1 MRFVSDL
8 FGRHEEQR
16 DSALEEVEC
25 PHTVLVAHW
34 DRPEDMPHE
43 ALVSAYRCQ
52 ACGVFFTGE
61 EGRALKR
68 SEAERLSGQAEA
80 GELG

>member
-1 MRFVSDL
+1 VEL
-8 FGRHEEQR
+8 
-16 DSALEEVEC
+16 EC

-43 ALVSAYRCQ
+43 ALVSSYRCQ
-52 ACGVFFTGE
+52 ACGAFFTGD

-68 SEAERLSGQAEA
+68 SEAVRLPRET
-80 GELG
+80 ELAQRG